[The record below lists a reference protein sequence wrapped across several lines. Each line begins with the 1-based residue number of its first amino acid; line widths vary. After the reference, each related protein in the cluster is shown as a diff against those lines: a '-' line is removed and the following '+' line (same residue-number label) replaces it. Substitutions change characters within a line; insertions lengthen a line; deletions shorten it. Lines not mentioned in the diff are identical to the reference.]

1 MTRQPLDLVFLGLS
15 VSSSWGN
22 GHATTYRA
30 LLRGLAER
38 GHRLLFLERDAPW
51 YAASRDLPRP
61 EFCDLAFYRDL
72 TDLAAR
78 FAERIAMAD
87 AAIVGS
93 YVPDGIAVF
102 DYVSKFAGGVS
113 AFYDI
118 DTPVTVAALEQD
130 RCAYL
135 AARQLPEVDLYLSF
149 TGGPLLTYLTERFG
163 VRCPR
168 ALYCAVDAALYQP
181 QDMAY
186 AWDLGYL
193 GTYAPDRQPALERLL
208 LEPARRLPECRFVV
222 AGPQYPN
229 SIAWPANVE
238 RIEHLPP
245 AQHVAFY
252 GRQRFTLN
260 VTRADMVRAGWSP
273 SVRLFEAAACGAP
286 IISDR
291 WEGLD
296 ELMPDRDAIL
306 IADDADDVVRA
317 LCDVDDARRIRIG
330 QSARDIVLADHT
342 GLARARELEQ
352 HLRSCM
358 DQTAAQ
364 TIQQP
369 GRIGGICL

>member
-1 MTRQPLDLVFLGLS
+1 
-15 VSSSWGN
+15 
-22 GHATTYRA
+22 
-30 LLRGLAER
+30 
-38 GHRLLFLERDAPW
+38 
-51 YAASRDLPRP
+51 
-61 EFCDLAFYRDL
+61 
-72 TDLAAR
+72 
-78 FAERIAMAD
+78 
-87 AAIVGS
+87 
-93 YVPDGIAVF
+93 
-102 DYVSKFAGGVS
+102 
-113 AFYDI
+113 
-118 DTPVTVAALEQD
+118 VAALEQD

-222 AGPQYPN
+222 AGPQYAN

-358 DQTAAQ
+358 DQTTAQ